1 MSPEGAQAASLIQ
14 YLFLILLAR
23 VLEFLTG
30 ARGILTFV
38 YLGIFATQVL
48 HWLRTGLPAPD
59 EARARVEALEAG
71 LPYAGPVPGPEAQAA
86 FHAAFPALQAEA
98 LAWSGAAVL
107 RGAGAGAGGTP
118 GAAFLTRATLAF
130 AADGDAALR
139 LALPLA
145 ACADVAAC
153 AEGDGVDVTPSP
165 GAATLRLDPAPHAA
179 AERPRVNMAKVIAG
193 YWKRANA
200 PTP

>member
-59 EARARVEALEAG
+59 EARARVEAALVAEI
-71 LPYAGPVPGPEAQAA
+71 
-86 FHAAFPALQAEA
+86 HADH
-98 LAWSGAAVL
+98 
-107 RGAGAGAGGTP
+107 AGG
-118 GAAFLTRATLAF
+118 F
-130 AADGDAALR
+130 
-139 LALPLA
+139 
-145 ACADVAAC
+145 
-153 AEGDGVDVTPSP
+153 TPSL
-165 GAATLRLDPAPHAA
+165 ATLRDEAKRKGIRGFWSLHREDLLNLLYPLAETPA
-179 AERPRVNMAKVIAG
+179 
-193 YWKRANA
+193 
-200 PTP
+200 